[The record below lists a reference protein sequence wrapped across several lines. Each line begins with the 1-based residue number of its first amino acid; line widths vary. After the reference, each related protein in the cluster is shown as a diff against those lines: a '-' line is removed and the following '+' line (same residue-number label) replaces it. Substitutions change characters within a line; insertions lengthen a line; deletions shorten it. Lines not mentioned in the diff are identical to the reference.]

1 MSEQSFFTGNK
12 RENFINA
19 LSGML
24 LTSLLRVHGI
34 ALRDGTAT
42 GNSAKE
48 ARKALSA
55 AVRPVVNLLF
65 NAHEECLREISN
77 SLILQHLLSAY
88 VHQHPTMRSDQARVE
103 LIEQLTALSLDAAVR
118 QVLIASDAELA
129 EQAASSTTAS
139 LAASAIMERV
149 DGITPVR
156 STPAVLIKSSSTAAK
171 ALPRYFLTSGGTTL
185 VSTGGTM
192 DKKEISDEV
201 SREFWSSPLTSFDP
215 TPDEV
220 ESARAFIAAGVIE
233 RKGGKL
239 YDLRGDAKVEI
250 TSDEEERRV
259 EANPESDQVGTFRI
273 ARGGI
278 EPYFKVRAVSQTEIV
293 LRRKTIINNSE
304 DVHLRTDDLR
314 TDGIRDILQPET
326 GEIAVMPIDE
336 FLIHDMVQELE
347 KAIAPAF
354 QSSGISREDVLSLTQ
369 QFVLKQE
376 PGSVLNY
383 RKAKP
388 DPQT

>member
-12 RENFINA
+12 REKFISG
-19 LSGML
+19 LSAML

-34 ALRDGTAT
+34 ALSDGTAT

-88 VHQHPTMRSDQARVE
+88 VHQNPTLDSAQARVE

-139 LAASAIMERV
+139 LAAIAIMERV

-156 STPAVLIKSSSTAAK
+156 STPAVLIKSSSDAAK
-171 ALPRYFLTSGGTTL
+171 AVPHYFLTSGGTTL

-192 DKKEISDEV
+192 DEKEISDEA
-201 SREFWSSPLTSFDP
+201 SGEFWSSLHSLRP

-250 TSDEEERRV
+250 TSEEEERRV

-273 ARGGI
+273 VKSGI
-278 EPYFKVRAVSQTEIV
+278 ESYFKVRSVSQTEIV
-293 LRRKTIINNSE
+293 LRRKTIIDDSE
-304 DVHLRTDDLR
+304 DVHLRTNV
-314 TDGIRDILQPET
+314 ISDILQPET
-326 GEIAVMPIDE
+326 GEFAVMPIDE
-336 FLIHDMVQELE
+336 FLIQDMVQELE

>member
-12 RENFINA
+12 REKFISG
-19 LSGML
+19 LSAML
-24 LTSLLRVHGI
+24 LTSLLRVRGI

-42 GNSAKE
+42 GDSSKE
-48 ARKALSA
+48 ALKALSA

-65 NAHEECLREISN
+65 NAHKECLSEIGN
-77 SLILQHLLSAY
+77 SPILQHLLSAY
-88 VHQHPTMRSDQARVE
+88 VHQNPTLDSAQARVE

-171 ALPRYFLTSGGTTL
+171 AVPHYFLTSGGTTL

-192 DKKEISDEV
+192 DEKELSDEA
-201 SREFWSSPLTSFDP
+201 SGEFWSSLRSLRP

-250 TSDEEERRV
+250 TSEEEERRV

-273 ARGGI
+273 VKSGI
-278 EPYFKVRAVSQTEIV
+278 EPYFKVRSVSRTEIV
-293 LRRKTIINNSE
+293 LRRKTIIDDSE
-304 DVHLRTDDLR
+304 DVYLRTVV
-314 TDGIRDILQPET
+314 ISDILQPET
-326 GEIAVMPIDE
+326 GKFAVMPIDE
-336 FLIHDMVQELE
+336 FLIQDMVQELE